1 MLLGLSLPAFTALHV
16 AISLAGIASGAIALA
31 AMISGKLPKKTTAIF
46 LATTVA
52 TSVTGCMFP
61 ATSFGPPQIVGVI
74 SLVVLALAIPALYGG
89 HLRGLWRP
97 VYIMGAVLA
106 LYLNVFVFV
115 VQAFQKLPFLHSFAP
130 TGSEPPFL
138 VVQVAVLVIF
148 AALGLL
154 AIKRFASRP
163 EANPR
168 RP

>member
-1 MLLGLSLPAFTALHV
+1 
-16 AISLAGIASGAIALA
+16 
-31 AMISGKLPKKTTAIF
+31 
-46 LATTVA
+46 
-52 TSVTGCMFP
+52 
-61 ATSFGPPQIVGVI
+61 
-74 SLVVLALAIPALYGG
+74 
-89 HLRGLWRP
+89 
-97 VYIMGAVLA
+97 
-106 LYLNVFVFV
+106 